1 VSLHFEYICVDKKNK
16 MGTSLS
22 GTQIKTTYVGILKTT
37 DNAAASGSLKVVTDG
52 AGNDTAL
59 SVSTAQVK
67 VTNLLIDSPATS
79 TSDQIL
85 VRDASTG
92 LISTRTLPNLKTVQV
107 STGNG
112 TTVNGTG
119 TAIGVTITDSA
130 GHASTANFQSGQ
142 NITLRANGSQI
153 TLKYDVRKTLN
164 VTTTTS
170 VNASSEVGATVFLDC
185 DTLAGGTLTLPSASA
200 GRFLRILVDVGSNTA
215 CNINAA
221 SGDYFYGAVTHV
233 STTGNKTA
241 VQTVTRATA
250 SAAVSTHNQLTL
262 EQDSDNLGGAVG
274 SFLELTCYDDAGW
287 HVSGKLVGNSTNPST
302 ILVINGQ

>member
-1 VSLHFEYICVDKKNK
+1 

-85 VRDASTG
+85 VRDSSTG
-92 LISTRTLPNLKTVQV
+92 LISTRTLPNLKTVQI
-107 STGNG
+107 STSSG
-112 TTVNGTG
+112 TTTNGSG
-119 TAIGVTITDSA
+119 SAIGVTVTDSG
-130 GHASTANFQSGQ
+130 GHASTANFQTGANMTIRSSGAQ
-142 NITLRANGSQI
+142 MSF
-153 TLKYDVRKTLN
+153 KYDNRTTVN
-164 VTTTTS
+164 VTAAKTI
-170 VNASSEVGATVFLDC
+170 NASTEGGGTVFLDC
-185 DTLAGGTLTLPSASA
+185 ASLSGGALTLPAAST

-233 STTGNKTA
+233 STTGNKTG

-250 SAAVSTHNQLTL
+250 SASVSTFNQLTL
-262 EQDSDNLGGAVG
+262 DQDSDNLGGAVG

-287 HVSGKLVGNSTNPST
+287 HVSGKLIGNSTNPT
-302 ILVINGQ
+302 GILVINGQ

>member
-1 VSLHFEYICVDKKNK
+1 

-22 GTQIKTTYVGILKTT
+22 GTQIKNSYVGILKTT

-59 SVSTAQVK
+59 SVSTSQVK

-85 VRDASTG
+85 VREASTG

-107 STGNG
+107 STAGGATTNG
-112 TTVNGTG
+112 AG

-142 NITLRANGSQI
+142 NMTLRSNGGQI
-153 TLKYDVRKTLN
+153 TLQYDTRKTLN
-164 VTTTTS
+164 VTGSTTIS
-170 VNASSEVGATVFLDC
+170 ASTGAGATVFLDC
-185 DTLAGGTLTLPSASA
+185 ATLAGGTLTLPAASA
-200 GRFLRILVDVGSNTA
+200 GRFLRILVDVESNTA

-221 SGDYFYGAVTHV
+221 TGDYFYGAVRV
-233 STTGNKTA
+233 DSTSADNHA
-241 VQTVTRATA
+241 LQTVARATA
-250 SAAVSTHNQLTL
+250 AASVASYNQLTL
-262 EQDSDNLGGAVG
+262 QANAGTTGGAVG
-274 SFLELTCYDDAGW
+274 SCLEMTCYDGAGW
-287 HVSGKLVGNSTNPST
+287 LVTGHLISTNGNPGSIAT
-302 ILVINGQ
+302 INAQ

>member
-1 VSLHFEYICVDKKNK
+1 

-22 GTQIKTTYVGILKTT
+22 GTQIKNSYVGILKAS
-37 DNAAASGSLKVVTDG
+37 DNTAISSSLKTITDG
-52 AGNDTAL
+52 QGNDTAL

-85 VRDASTG
+85 VRDSSTG
-92 LISTRTLPNLKTVQV
+92 LISTRTLPNLKTVQI
-107 STGNG
+107 STSSG
-112 TTVNGTG
+112 TTTNGSG
-119 TAIGVTITDSA
+119 SAIGVTVTDSG
-130 GHASTANFQSGQ
+130 GHASTANFQTGANMTIRSSGAQ
-142 NITLRANGSQI
+142 MSF
-153 TLKYDVRKTLN
+153 KYDNRTTVN
-164 VTTTTS
+164 VTAAKTI
-170 VNASSEVGATVFLDC
+170 NASTEGGGTVFLDC
-185 DTLAGGTLTLPSASA
+185 ASLSGGALTLPAAST

-233 STTGNKTA
+233 STTGNKTG

-250 SAAVSTHNQLTL
+250 SASVSTFNQLTL
-262 EQDSDNLGGAVG
+262 DQDSDNLGGAVG

-287 HVSGKLVGNSTNPST
+287 HVSGKLIGNSTNPT
-302 ILVINGQ
+302 GILVINGQ

>member
-37 DNAAASGSLKVVTDG
+37 DNAAASSSLKTITDG
-52 AGNDTAL
+52 QGNDTAL
-59 SVSTAQVK
+59 SVSTSQVK

-107 STGNG
+107 STSSG
-112 TTVNGTG
+112 TTTNGTG

-142 NITLRANGSQI
+142 NMTLRSSGAQI
-153 TLKYDVRKTLN
+153 TLKYDTRKTLN
-164 VTTTTS
+164 VTATSSVSATTDS
-170 VNASSEVGATVFLDC
+170 GATVFLDC
-185 DTLAGGTLTLPSASA
+185 ATLAGGTLTLPAASA

-221 SGDYFYGAVTHV
+221 SGDYFYGAITHV
-233 STTGNKTA
+233 STTGNKTG

-262 EQDSDNLGGAVG
+262 DQDSDNLGGAVG

-287 HVSGKLVGNSTNPST
+287 HVSGKLVGNSTNPT
-302 ILVINGQ
+302 GIIVINGQ

>member
-1 VSLHFEYICVDKKNK
+1 

-107 STGNG
+107 STSSG
-112 TTVNGTG
+112 TTTNGTG

-130 GHASTANFQSGQ
+130 GHASTANFQTGANMTIRSSGAQ
-142 NITLRANGSQI
+142 M
-153 TLKYDVRKTLN
+153 TLKYDTRKTLN
-164 VTTTTS
+164 VTTTSS
-170 VNASSEVGATVFLDC
+170 VSATTDSGATVFLDC
-185 DTLAGGTLTLPSASA
+185 ATLAGGTLTLPAASA
-200 GRFLRILVDVGSNTA
+200 GRFLRILVDVGSNTP

-221 SGDYFYGAVTHV
+221 SGDYFYGAITHI
-233 STTGNKTA
+233 STSSNKTG

-250 SAAVSTHNQLTL
+250 SAAVSTFNQLTL
-262 EQDSDNLGGAVG
+262 DQDSDNLGGAVG

-287 HVSGKLVGNSTNPST
+287 HVSGKLVGNSTNPT
-302 ILVINGQ
+302 GILVINGQ

>member
-107 STGNG
+107 STSSG
-112 TTVNGTG
+112 TTTNGTG

-130 GHASTANFQSGQ
+130 GHASTANFQTGANMTIRSSGAQ
-142 NITLRANGSQI
+142 M
-153 TLKYDVRKTLN
+153 TLKYDTRKTLN
-164 VTTTTS
+164 VTTTSS
-170 VNASSEVGATVFLDC
+170 VSATTDSGATVFLDC
-185 DTLAGGTLTLPSASA
+185 ATLAGGTLTLPAASA
-200 GRFLRILVDVGSNTA
+200 GRFLRILVDVGSNTP

-221 SGDYFYGAVTHV
+221 SGDYFYGAITHI
-233 STTGNKTA
+233 STSSNKTG

-250 SAAVSTHNQLTL
+250 SAAVSTFNQLTL
-262 EQDSDNLGGAVG
+262 DQDSDNLGGAVG

-287 HVSGKLVGNSTNPST
+287 HVSGKLVGNSTNPT
-302 ILVINGQ
+302 GILVINGQ

>member
-1 VSLHFEYICVDKKNK
+1 

-22 GTQIKTTYVGILKTT
+22 GTQIKNSYVGILKAS
-37 DNAAASGSLKVVTDG
+37 DNAAINSSLKTITVG
-52 AGNDTAL
+52 QGNDTAL

-107 STGNG
+107 STSSG
-112 TTVNGTG
+112 TTTNGGG

-142 NITLRANGSQI
+142 NMTLRSSGAQI
-153 TLKYDVRKTLN
+153 SLKYDTRKTLN
-164 VTTTTS
+164 VTGSSTI
-170 VNASSEVGATVFLDC
+170 NASSDAGATVFLDC
-185 DTLAGGTLTLPSASA
+185 ATLAGGTLTLPSAST

-221 SGDYFYGAVTHV
+221 SGDYFYGAITHV

-262 EQDSDNLGGAVG
+262 DQDSDNLGGAVG